1 MIEYQN
7 CVVQC
12 GIATVTQ
19 NRELHLEIF
28 IELHYLVALALTH
41 DFPLILPT
49 VNIFLNSSMR
59 IEKYQKYFLL
69 HRKEDF

>member
-28 IELHYLVALALTH
+28 IELHYLAVLALTH
-41 DFPLILPT
+41 YSPLIQPT
-49 VNIFLNSSMR
+49 VNLF
-59 IEKYQKYFLL
+59 F
-69 HRKEDF
+69 